1 MLPVQKPTHDYRTL
15 DEIQKR
21 KEELTAELQRD
32 NEKFSSLWGQLFV
45 KRNDTTKGEW
55 VASLIGNSITAVDT
69 FLLVRKLIKNY
80 GFIFKRKK

>member
-1 MLPVQKPTHDYRTL
+1 MLPVQNPTHNYRIL

-21 KEELTAELQRD
+21 KEELSAELQSD

>member
-1 MLPVQKPTHDYRTL
+1 MLPVQNPTHNYRTL

-21 KEELTAELQRD
+21 KEELSAELQSD

-69 FLLVRKLIKNY
+69 FLLVRKLFKNY

>member
-1 MLPVQKPTHDYRTL
+1 MLPVQNTAHNYRTL

-21 KEELTAELQRD
+21 KEELSAELQRD

-45 KRNDTTKGEW
+45 KRNDNTKGEW

-80 GFIFKRKK
+80 GFLFKRKK